1 MNCPHCGRELPEGAH
16 YCLHCMKSLQPEADY
31 QPFPSPGRRK
41 RGGVLAAVLLA
52 AAACT
57 AGIACAVHPV
67 AVADT
72 AADSSRASRGT
83 PGQYQEADTG
93 GYYFTPDGDAGDPDA
108 DAAEF
113 EVEDGML
120 VRYNGSDA
128 TVRVPAGVTAIGQA
142 AFMGNE
148 TVAEVI
154 LPDTLESIYS
164 LAFSGCTALSRIE
177 IPASVSRIDS
187 EAFGRCTSLEGH
199 LVDPESP
206 YYTVEDGI
214 LFTADRSALCDYPAG
229 KEGAS
234 YAIPDNVTMV
244 MYWAFQGNPY
254 LETVSVPA
262 GITELFC
269 TFGYCPSLRE
279 ITVDPANPAY
289 KSEDGILYT
298 KDGST
303 LLCYPASKE
312 GESFTIPE
320 GVTALEGNAF
330 LQAKNLRSVTI
341 PEGVEQLPTFLFK
354 EVERLEEV
362 HLPST
367 ITLIDSM
374 VLYGALQNPV
384 FYTPENQAV
393 TDFCQANGIPC
404 IVEGTE

>member
-1 MNCPHCGRELPEGAH
+1 MNCPHCRQGT
-16 YCLHCMKSLQPEADY
+16 
-31 QPFPSPGRRK
+31 PGRGALLPTLYEK
-41 RGGVLAAVLLA
+41 PPAGGRLPAVPVPRAPGSGAALWRRCCWRRQPVPP
-52 AAACT
+52 
-57 AGIACAVHPV
+57 GIACCRP
-67 AVADT
+67 
-72 AADSSRASRGT
+72 SGCGRRYRSRFLPCFPGH

-128 TVRVPAGVTAIGQA
+128 TVRVPEGITAIGQA

-234 YAIPDNVTMV
+234 YAIPENVTMV
-244 MYWAFQGNPY
+244 MYWAFQGNP
-254 LETVSVPA
+254 LS
-262 GITELFC
+262 
-269 TFGYCPSLRE
+269 
-279 ITVDPANPAY
+279 
-289 KSEDGILYT
+289 
-298 KDGST
+298 
-303 LLCYPASKE
+303 
-312 GESFTIPE
+312 
-320 GVTALEGNAF
+320 
-330 LQAKNLRSVTI
+330 
-341 PEGVEQLPTFLFK
+341 
-354 EVERLEEV
+354 
-362 HLPST
+362 
-367 ITLIDSM
+367 
-374 VLYGALQNPV
+374 
-384 FYTPENQAV
+384 
-393 TDFCQANGIPC
+393 
-404 IVEGTE
+404 

>member
-108 DAAEF
+108 DAADF

-214 LFTADRSALCDYPAG
+214 LFTADRSALCDNPLQ
-229 KEGAS
+229 
-234 YAIPDNVTMV
+234 IL
-244 MYWAFQGNPY
+244 QG
-254 LETVSVPA
+254 
-262 GITELFC
+262 
-269 TFGYCPSLRE
+269 
-279 ITVDPANPAY
+279 
-289 KSEDGILYT
+289 
-298 KDGST
+298 
-303 LLCYPASKE
+303 
-312 GESFTIPE
+312 
-320 GVTALEGNAF
+320 
-330 LQAKNLRSVTI
+330 
-341 PEGVEQLPTFLFK
+341 
-354 EVERLEEV
+354 
-362 HLPST
+362 
-367 ITLIDSM
+367 
-374 VLYGALQNPV
+374 
-384 FYTPENQAV
+384 
-393 TDFCQANGIPC
+393 
-404 IVEGTE
+404 